1 MQRILRGTAIGW
13 VTVGFAAALGA
24 APAPAPKSAATVSP
38 PAGADTEELRVVKRA
53 SRAFADVAK
62 KATPAV
68 VFIQVEKTIEAG
80 YGGPSSPL
88 NDPFGFFGE
97 DFLER
102 FFGGRGGPRAPRRF
116 RQVGQGTG
124 FLIGKDGYILTN
136 NHVVG
141 DADKITVKL
150 HDGREFAAKRIGSD
164 PRSEVAVIK
173 IEASG
178 LPFIEMGDSTALE
191 IGEWVIAIGN
201 PFGLSATLTVGVVSA
216 KGRSNIGIAEYEDFI
231 QTDAAINPGNSGGP
245 LLNIEGKAIGINT
258 AIFSQSGGYMG
269 IGFAIPIDMARLIKD
284 QFVKHGKVVR
294 GFLGVQLNREDIDDE
309 LAQSFGLKK
318 AAGVLVAEVV
328 KDSPAQKAGI
338 QNGDIILRLDGR
350 EVQDNSAFRNTVAL
364 LPPDNTVR
372 MTVFR
377 DGKEVEIKARVAP
390 FPEDAATDVADQLLE
405 KLGFSVQD
413 LTPDL
418 AARLGCAPGEGVV
431 VDNVAPGGA
440 AANAGLHPGLLIVSL
455 NRSPVA
461 SAEAFHK
468 ALAEASKNSRALMR
482 VKHARHT
489 WYVLLR
495 LDG

>member
-1 MQRILRGTAIGW
+1 MQRKLQGAAIGRMAAIAAIGW
-13 VTVGFAAALGA
+13 AAALRA
-24 APAPAPKSAATVSP
+24 APAPA
-38 PAGADTEELRVVKRA
+38 AGTSSTLDTEELRIIKRT

-80 YGGPSSPL
+80 FGGPSSPL
-88 NDPFGFFGE
+88 NDPFGFFGD

-102 FFGGRGGPRAPRRF
+102 FFGGRGSPRVPRQF

-124 FLIGKDGYILTN
+124 FLISRDGYILTN

-173 IEASG
+173 VDAAG
-178 LPFIEMGDSTALE
+178 LPFIEMGDSGALE

-269 IGFAIPIDMARLIKD
+269 IGFAIPIDMARVIKD

-328 KDSPAQKAGI
+328 KDSPAQKAGV
-338 QNGDIILRLDGR
+338 QNGDIILKLDGR
-350 EVQDNSAFRNTVAL
+350 EVRDNGSFRGAVAL
-364 LPPDNTVR
+364 LPPDTLVR

-377 DGKEVEIKARVAP
+377 DGKEIEIKAKVAP
-390 FPEDAATDVADQLLE
+390 FPEDAAPDVAAQLLE
-405 KLGFSVQD
+405 KLGFSVRD

-418 AARLGCAPGEGVV
+418 AARLGYGAGEGVV
-431 VDNVAPGGA
+431 VDGVVPGGP
-440 AANAGLHPGLLIVSL
+440 AANGGLQPGLLIMTV
-455 NRSPVA
+455 NRVPVA
-461 SAEAFHK
+461 SAEAFQK
-468 ALAEASKNSRALMR
+468 ALVEASKNSRVLMR
-482 VKHARHT
+482 VRHARHT